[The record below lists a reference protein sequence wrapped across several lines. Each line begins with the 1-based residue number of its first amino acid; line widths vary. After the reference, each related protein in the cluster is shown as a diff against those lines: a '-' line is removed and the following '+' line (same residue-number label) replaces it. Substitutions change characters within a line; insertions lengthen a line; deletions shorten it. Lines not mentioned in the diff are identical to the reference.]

1 MRGGITIRAKARD
14 EAMDNTTY
22 IALSRQQS
30 LWNQLEVVANNLANV
45 NTTGFK
51 GSDTL
56 FAQYLFKSKSE
67 DRTFTDRVAFTHDF
81 GLVRNLSQGALNYT
95 GNTFDVSLQ
104 GAGYFVVQKAD
115 SGNGQTPPEAHYTR
129 AGSFTLNNSG
139 QLVTQ
144 TGELVMST
152 TNQPIQIPND
162 GSSITIQGDG
172 TIISSGNI
180 SPTTTSVAQTTP
192 RTIGKLRIVTF
203 DNERDLKAV
212 DGTKFAASAG
222 QQPVEDPTPKVAQG
236 VLEDSNVN
244 AISEMTRLININ
256 RSYADIAKL
265 IDEEHTR
272 IRQTSDTFTKQ
283 VSA

>member
-1 MRGGITIRAKARD
+1 MRGGITNRTKVRD

-22 IALSRQQS
+22 IALSRQQA

-56 FAQYLFKSKSE
+56 FSQYLVKSQSD

-81 GLVRNLSQGALNYT
+81 GLVRNLAQGALNYT
-95 GNTFDVSLQ
+95 GNTFDVSVQ
-104 GAGYFVVQKAD
+104 GQGYFVVQKPD
-115 SGNGQTPPEAHYTR
+115 TGNGQTPPQNYYTR
-129 AGSFTLNNSG
+129 AGSFTVNASG

-144 TGELVMST
+144 TGELVLST

-162 GSSITIQGDG
+162 GGTITIQGDG
-172 TIISSGNI
+172 TLISTGNQ
-180 SPTTTSVAQTTP
+180 SPTSTSTP
-192 RTIGKLRIVTF
+192 QSTPTTIGKLRVVTF
-203 DNERDLKAV
+203 DSERDLKAA
-212 DGTKFAASAG
+212 DGTKFTAGDG
-222 QQPVEDPTPKVAQG
+222 QQPIDDPTPKVAQG

-272 IRQTSDTFTKQ
+272 IRQTADTFTKQ